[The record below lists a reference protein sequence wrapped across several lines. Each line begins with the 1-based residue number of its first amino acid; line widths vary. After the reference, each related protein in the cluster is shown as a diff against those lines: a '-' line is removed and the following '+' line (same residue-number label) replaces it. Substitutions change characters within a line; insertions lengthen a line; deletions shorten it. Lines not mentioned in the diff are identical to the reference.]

1 MIKSGILIQKRG
13 ALSEQINTSSGAI
26 YFYCAS
32 IMCVKVKH
40 VGAPGLCARP
50 GWWGRESDTNRLDV
64 LAVDEKCSR
73 CAIGSLKQMRAFK
86 VFWETLRSN
95 RLQRRTFACVWVGL
109 HLPSSHPVVS
119 FITASKYKTSEIE
132 SGIWQNSATV
142 ESFIWC
148 RYVCVS

>member
-50 GWWGRESDTNRLDV
+50 GWWGRESDTIRLDV
-64 LAVDEKCSR
+64 VAVDEKRSR

-86 VFWETLRSN
+86 VFWETLHVCL
-95 RLQRRTFACVWVGL
+95 RLGRVALAVVTPSGQL
-109 HLPSSHPVVS
+109 HNYV
-119 FITASKYKTSEIE
+119 KIE
-132 SGIWQNSATV
+132 NVRKWKWDLTELGNW
-142 ESFIWC
+142 ESFVWC
-148 RYVCVS
+148 QYVCVS